1 MDRPKLLILTAVKME
16 YDAAWQA
23 VDRRAAGMATPVA
36 VELIGIG
43 GQFQLAVVEGYT
55 GTHLDGVLMAGF
67 AGGLNPVL
75 AVGDV
80 VIDAA
85 SFAAER
91 VAEILRNAPGSYQ
104 TSLPGKLG
112 PLSAPGNGPVVADG
126 SRRGLIPA
134 HRDPPRAGRATQPSR
149 PAHWSPRRAT
159 RQSPARPRRGERGE
173 RKPGA
178 TGLQPRV
185 YTGPILTCDAPLA
198 TPAEKRRR
206 FEASQALAVDM
217 ENEPTRRWATG
228 RNLPW
233 LGLRVISDAADE
245 TLEPQLLRLIDPR
258 GQVRWMRLV
267 RALVGRPQ
275 RLGPLLRLARNSR
288 LAATNLANA
297 VGVIVN
303 SGWPF

>member
-16 YDAAWQA
+16 YDAARQA

-134 HRDPPRAGRATQPSR
+134 HRDPPMAGRATQPSL
-149 PAHWSPRRAT
+149 PAHWW
-159 RQSPARPRRGERGE
+159 GE

-198 TPAEKRRR
+198 TPAEKRWR

-217 ENEPTRRWATG
+217 ENEPTRRWATR

-245 TLEPQLLRLIDPR
+245 TLDPQLLRLIDPR
-258 GQVRWMRLV
+258 GQVRWMRLA
-267 RALVGRPQ
+267 RALVTRPQ
-275 RLGPLLRLARNSR
+275 RLGTLLRLARNSR

-297 VGVIVN
+297 VGVILN

>member
-16 YDAAWQA
+16 YDAARQA
-23 VDRRAAGMATPVA
+23 VDGRAVGMATRVA

-43 GQFQLAVVEGYT
+43 GPFQQAVVEAYA
-55 GTHLDGVLMAGF
+55 GTPLDGVLMAGF
-67 AGGLNPVL
+67 AGGLDPVL

-80 VIDAA
+80 VIDVA
-85 SFAAER
+85 SSAAER

-104 TSLPGKLG
+104 TPPPGKLG

-126 SRRGLIPA
+126 SRGGLIPA
-134 HRDPPRAGRATQPSR
+134 HRDPPRAGRATPPSR
-149 PAHWSPRRAT
+149 PAHWSARRAT
-159 RQSPARPRRGERGE
+159 RQSLSAHWRGE

-185 YTGPILTCDAPLA
+185 YTGPILTCDAPLV

-206 FEASQALAVDM
+206 FGASQALAVDM
-217 ENEPTRRWATG
+217 ENEPTHRWATG

-245 TLEPQLLRLIDPR
+245 TLDPQLLRLIDPR
-258 GQVRWMRLV
+258 GQVRWMRLA
-267 RALVGRPQ
+267 RALVTRPQ
-275 RLGPLLRLARNSR
+275 RLGTLLRLARNSR

-297 VGVIVN
+297 IGVILN

>member
-16 YDAAWQA
+16 YDAARQA

-134 HRDPPRAGRATQPSR
+134 HRDPPMAGRATQPSL
-149 PAHWSPRRAT
+149 PAHWW
-159 RQSPARPRRGERGE
+159 GE

-198 TPAEKRRR
+198 TPAEKRWR

-245 TLEPQLLRLIDPR
+245 ILEPQLLRLIDPR
-258 GQVRWMRLV
+258 GQVRWMRLA